1 MTATP
6 PACNSQNTSPCPELE
21 PKGSSDSLSP
31 PGSKSRHWSR
41 LLPLPRWTRLG
52 ATSLHPGAL
61 GRALL
66 GGGHGAVL
74 GNLLLGAAPPREPVV
89 VPELAEALGHAL
101 RRQPRLGVVVP
112 ALDERLTDHLDALQG
127 AQTQRPWGG
136 SHQQRLAPRAASAPS
151 EFWGPFHV
159 CSGGSLWDLM
169 LLSWGRCF
177 LFGVF
182 FFRKPYYN
190 IFSALVGTVISGH
203 VVWYNK
209 NTDASD

>member
-1 MTATP
+1 MTATS

-74 GNLLLGAAPPREPVV
+74 RNLLLGAAPPREPVV

-127 AQTQRPWGG
+127 AQRQRPWGG
-136 SHQQRLAPRAASAPS
+136 QPPAAPRWESCFSALRILGAIS
-151 EFWGPFHV
+151 RYFTCVLGVLYGICCF
-159 CSGGSLWDLM
+159 CLGGVVF
-169 LLSWGRCF
+169 F
-177 LFGVF
+177 LVF
-182 FFRKPYYN
+182 FF
-190 IFSALVGTVISGH
+190 
-203 VVWYNK
+203 
-209 NTDASD
+209 